1 VLHLVLVELVEL
13 VEMVEMVEK
22 RLRRL
27 RRLRRLSRIALLVSW
42 SLGLLVLPSY
52 SLSVETHN
60 DASLQVPGF
69 LAETHNDASL
79 RATGYGPEDLVMDS
93 LNNPPRVLIS
103 CAGRRAEYPDYGE
116 IQAYYPESGK
126 LETLKRVHEPAGLV
140 FRPHGISL
148 LTLGPNRYLFVISHD
163 EEARYHP
170 VLRYR
175 VSNDTLFFEKVFH
188 SSLLVS
194 PNALQAYPDGSIL
207 VCNDAAKRGSMAEK
221 IFRLKRGNIVRFD
234 GFGNWSVVAAKLGMP
249 AGLAGSGEDLY
260 VCGSL
265 ENRLYRFTYKNGEL
279 TGKRTLNKIK
289 GGDNI
294 RIYEG
299 FLLTTSHAK
308 PLKFI
313 SHVGNRE
320 KPSPSLVL
328 KIDTTTGSST
338 VLYSDNGRIISA
350 ASAAL
355 IWNRQLIVGQIF
367 EPAILINQLE

>member
-1 VLHLVLVELVEL
+1 MWNVECGNVILVELVEL
-13 VEMVEMVEK
+13 VEMVEMVE
-22 RLRRL
+22 LVEMVEMVEERL
-27 RRLRRLSRIALLVSW
+27 RRLRRLSRIALLVSC
-42 SLGLLVLPSY
+42 SLGLLVLQSY
-52 SLSVETHN
+52 SLTV
-60 DASLQVPGF
+60 SLSTG
-69 LAETHNDASL
+69 LIH
-79 RATGYGPEDLVMDS
+79 TGYGPEDLVMDS

-103 CAGRRAEYPDYGE
+103 CAGRREEYPAYGE
-116 IQAYYPESGK
+116 IQAYYPESGRV
-126 LETLKRVHEPAGLV
+126 ETLKRVHEPAGMV

-148 LTLGPNRYLFVISHD
+148 LTLDSRRYLFVISHD

-170 VLRYR
+170 VFRYR
-175 VSNDTLFFEKVFH
+175 ISNDTLFFEKVFH
-188 SSLLVS
+188 SDLLIS

-221 IFRLKRGNIVRFD
+221 ILRLKRGNIVRFD
-234 GFGNWSVVAAKLGMP
+234 GFGNWTVVAEKLGMP
-249 AGLAGSGEDLY
+249 AGMAGSGENLY

-279 TGKRTLNKIK
+279 SEKRTLTKIK

-328 KIDTTTGSST
+328 KIDTTTGTSS

-367 EPAILINQLE
+367 EPAILIHQLE

>member
-1 VLHLVLVELVEL
+1 
-13 VEMVEMVEK
+13 
-22 RLRRL
+22 
-27 RRLRRLSRIALLVSW
+27 
-42 SLGLLVLPSY
+42 
-52 SLSVETHN
+52 
-60 DASLQVPGF
+60 
-69 LAETHNDASL
+69 
-79 RATGYGPEDLVMDS
+79 
-93 LNNPPRVLIS
+93 
-103 CAGRRAEYPDYGE
+103 
-116 IQAYYPESGK
+116 
-126 LETLKRVHEPAGLV
+126 VHEPAGLV